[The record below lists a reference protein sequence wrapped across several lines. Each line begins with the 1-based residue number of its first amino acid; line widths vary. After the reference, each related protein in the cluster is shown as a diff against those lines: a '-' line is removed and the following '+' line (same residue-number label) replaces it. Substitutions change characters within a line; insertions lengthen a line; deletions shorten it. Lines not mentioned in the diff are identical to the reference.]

1 MRRFLQDLSQYK
13 KGNFNPRTHIGCD
26 YLHSQASKLAYH
38 FNPRTIVGQ
47 DVVCPHFLVP
57 LLQDLS
63 QYKKGN
69 FNPRTHIG
77 CDYLHSQASKLA
89 YHFNPR
95 TIVGQD
101 VVCPHFL
108 VPLFNPRTLRVKGY
122 DTLNSYWHSVRFNP
136 CIPVLLCY

>member
-1 MRRFLQDLSQYK
+1 MRQLSRAR
-13 KGNFNPRTHIGCD
+13 GEISLCFNPRIREGVRR
-26 YLHSQASKLAYH
+26 
-38 FNPRTIVGQ
+38 F
-47 DVVCPHFLVP
+47 
-57 LLQDLS
+57 LQDLS

-136 CIPVLLCY
+136 LRYQLQYLLFHS

>member
-1 MRRFLQDLSQYK
+1 MRQLSRAR
-13 KGNFNPRTHIGCD
+13 GEISLCFNPRIREGVRLF
-26 YLHSQASKLAYH
+26 YAGIMAINPY
-38 FNPRTIVGQ
+38 FNPRIREGVRR
-47 DVVCPHFLVP
+47 F
-57 LLQDLS
+57 LQDLS

>member
-1 MRRFLQDLSQYK
+1 MRLFYA
-13 KGNFNPRTHIGCD
+13 GIMAINPYFNPRIREGVRR
-26 YLHSQASKLAYH
+26 
-38 FNPRTIVGQ
+38 F
-47 DVVCPHFLVP
+47 
-57 LLQDLS
+57 LQDLS

>member
-1 MRRFLQDLSQYK
+1 MRQLSRAR
-13 KGNFNPRTHIGCD
+13 GEISLCFNPRIREGVRR
-26 YLHSQASKLAYH
+26 
-38 FNPRTIVGQ
+38 F
-47 DVVCPHFLVP
+47 
-57 LLQDLS
+57 LQDLS

-108 VPLFNPRTLRVKGY
+108 VPLFNPRIRGGCDRLHFSLCTFL
-122 DTLNSYWHSVRFNP
+122 S
-136 CIPVLLCY
+136 CILIHASARDATSQISGCLIATSF

>member
-1 MRRFLQDLSQYK
+1 MRKKYGVSQQLLRWLLAVVCLYRIPF
-13 KGNFNPRTHIGCD
+13 GQRNNPRTHIGCD
-26 YLHSQASKLAYH
+26 YLH
-38 FNPRTIVGQ
+38 P
-47 DVVCPHFLVP
+47 
-57 LLQDLS
+57 
-63 QYKKGN
+63 
-69 FNPRTHIG
+69 
-77 CDYLHSQASKLA
+77 QASKLA

-122 DTLNSYWHSVRFNP
+122 DTLNSYRHSVRFNP

>member
-1 MRRFLQDLSQYK
+1 MRQLSRAR
-13 KGNFNPRTHIGCD
+13 GEISLCFNPRIREGVRLF
-26 YLHSQASKLAYH
+26 YAGIMAI
-38 FNPRTIVGQ
+38 NP
-47 DVVCPHFLVP
+47 
-57 LLQDLS
+57 
-63 QYKKGN
+63 Y